1 METQT
6 NVTPSGKIGKWSS
19 VSLVVGNMIGAGIFL
34 TPAVLA
40 SYGGISLL
48 GWLMSTLGA
57 VFIALLFSRL
67 SKLIPNAQGGIYAY
81 TRDGLGEFPAFMVSW
96 GYWFS
101 NLTTN
106 AALVVAFISYLS
118 VLIPFVN
125 QSAVTSAAFAI
136 LTVWLLTWVNT
147 FSLKKVGQLATVTTI
162 LKTLPIIAISVAGL
176 FLFQASHFQPFNLS
190 GQSDWQAIVAATAV
204 TFFSYLG
211 IESATIPSQG
221 IRDPEKTIPFATRW
235 GTTIAALIYIL
246 SSFSVMG
253 LVSPVDLASSTAP
266 FADAAAVIWGEE
278 ARYFVGFA
286 GAISAFG
293 ALNGWI
299 LIMGQVQQATAND
312 GLAPSI
318 FKKTNKNQMPAIGLL
333 ISAVLITFLI
343 VTNYSGGLLKVFQFM
358 ILVSTVSVLIPYLLC
373 AISYAA
379 IVKKLNPSK
388 ALSRDT
394 LLIVILS
401 SAFSLYALF
410 GSGFDSVFW
419 GLLFLVAGIPVFLFL
434 KKRHHE

>member
-1 METQT
+1 MNKQVS
-6 NVTPSGKIGKWSS
+6 NLGKWSS

-57 VFIALLFSRL
+57 IFIAVLFSRL

-81 TRDGLGEFPAFMVSW
+81 TREGLGDFSAFLVSW

-106 AALVVAFISYLS
+106 AALAVAFISYLS
-118 VLIPFVN
+118 VLLPIVN
-125 QSAVTSAAFAI
+125 SSVITSAASAI
-136 LTVWLLTWVNT
+136 LTVWFLTWVNT
-147 FSLKKVGQLATVTTI
+147 FSLKKVGQLATVTTV
-162 LKTLPIIAISVAGL
+162 LKTLPIIAISIAGL
-176 FLFQASHFQPFNLS
+176 FFFESSHFEPFNLS
-190 GQSDWQAIVAATAV
+190 GQTNWQAIVAATAV

-211 IESATIPSQG
+211 VESATIPSQG
-221 IRDPEKTIPFATRW
+221 VRDPEKTVPFATKW

-246 SSFSVMG
+246 SSFSIFGVI
-253 LVSPVDLASSTAP
+253 SPTALADSPAP
-266 FADAAAVIWGEE
+266 FADAAAIIWGEE
-278 ARYFVGFA
+278 ARYIVGLA

-299 LIMGQVQQATAND
+299 LVMGQVQQATAND

-318 FKKTNKNQMPAIGLL
+318 FTKTNKNQMPAVGLL

-343 VTNYSGGLLKVFQFM
+343 VTNYSGGLLKVFEFM

-379 IVKKLNPSK
+379 IVRKKDPSK
-388 ALSRDT
+388 ALSLDT
-394 LLIVILS
+394 LLIVILAS
-401 SAFSLYALF
+401 VFSLYALF

-434 KKRHHE
+434 KKRNSK

>member
-1 METQT
+1 MNSTQ
-6 NVTPSGKIGKWSS
+6 VQQPAKIGKWSS

-48 GWLMSTLGA
+48 GWLMSTVGA
-57 VFIALLFSRL
+57 VFIAMLFSRL

-81 TRDGLGEFPAFMVSW
+81 TREGLGEFPAFMVSW

-106 AALVVAFISYLS
+106 AALAVAFISYLS

-125 QSAVTSAAFAI
+125 SSVVISAAFAI

-147 FSLKKVGQLATVTTI
+147 FSLKKIGQLATVTTI

-176 FLFQASHFQPFNLS
+176 FLFQSSHFQPFNLS
-190 GQSDWQAIVAATAV
+190 GQSNWQAMVAATAV

-221 IRDPEKTIPFATRW
+221 ILDPEKTIPFATRW

-253 LVSPVDLASSTAP
+253 IISPADLANSSAP

-278 ARYFVGFA
+278 ARYIVGFA
-286 GAISAFG
+286 GTISAFG

-299 LIMGQVQQATAND
+299 LVMGQVQQATAND
-312 GLAPSI
+312 GLAPGV
-318 FKKTNKNQMPAIGLL
+318 FKRTNKNAMPAVGLL

-343 VTNYSGGLLKVFQFM
+343 VTNYSGGLLKVFEFM

-373 AISYAA
+373 AFAYGA
-379 IVKKLNPSK
+379 IVRKVTPSK
-388 ALSRDT
+388 ALSIDT
-394 LLIVILS
+394 ILIIVLASI
-401 SAFSLYALF
+401 FSLYALF
-410 GSGFDSVFW
+410 GSGYDSVFW
-419 GLLFLVAGIPVFLFL
+419 GLLFLVAGVPVFLFL
-434 KKRHHE
+434 KKRQQQ